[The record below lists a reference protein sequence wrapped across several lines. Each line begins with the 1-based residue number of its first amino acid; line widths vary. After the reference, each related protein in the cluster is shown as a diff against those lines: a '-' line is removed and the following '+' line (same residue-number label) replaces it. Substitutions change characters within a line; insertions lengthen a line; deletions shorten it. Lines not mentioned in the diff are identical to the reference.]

1 MFPSSSPSSS
11 QVQTYTHTSFQV
23 LMKALHSMNYHI
35 TYCGSIFSSFAIM
48 LLLCGFKDCGDWY
61 QHNIDYFV
69 TLKCFF
75 LYDSTKL
82 ELIHHAIQYFLIQVF
97 QAKSNM
103 FCAPH
108 ILTNYK
114 LGYAMMIT
122 PMFQNIKKYIK
133 PSEHNHNQI
142 LDYLTFFSF
151 LYVRGRFNYVYL
163 FGNGTI
169 GINDFIIMNFD
180 PIYHFY
186 ILIGVHI
193 GMITICGMNVYW
205 GYKICKNFYTNVF
218 INIGR

>member
-1 MFPSSSPSSS
+1 MFSSLSSSS
-11 QVQTYTHTSFQV
+11 QVQTHTHTSFQRSWKHYIV
-23 LMKALHSMNYHI
+23 WCI

-103 FCAPH
+103 FCAPY

-133 PSEHNHNQI
+133 PSEQNHNQI
-142 LDYLTFFSF
+142 LDYLTFF
-151 LYVRGRFNYVYL
+151 RFYMFVENSIMFIYL
-163 FGNGTI
+163 KMELLESM
-169 GINDFIIMNFD
+169 II
-180 PIYHFY
+180 
-186 ILIGVHI
+186 
-193 GMITICGMNVYW
+193 
-205 GYKICKNFYTNVF
+205 
-218 INIGR
+218 